1 MIKISRLL
9 YSAFLVLAVVLST
22 TASAKVG
29 QRIYT
34 LDLTKPEYK
43 NFITLQYY
51 HNSIVDF
58 HEKIENARK
67 YKNRYTFQF
76 LIEEAY
82 AASSECFLA
91 GHKSTLVNGKCQ
103 IPKSISCETSF
114 FGNKILKLR
123 CNPLLFGPGQDGR
136 GACVNA
142 RQKGSSSSNFGTSA
156 CKNSA
161 SEYTTPQIVK
171 ELLDDEKKMQAFDDL
186 ASQVE
191 EFCRDNMADASCLEQ
206 KDRIAKIKESVAKA
220 KENQEGI
227 EKGVGL
233 GLSKGVGILSRC
245 EKDYRAQA
253 EDNTLGT
260 FFMSSRNIGDTLV
273 QVACSN
279 DQVVQSVSSSELNTL
294 SEDFGRIKR
303 HSSIKSLLDDSLK
316 IGSELSM
323 KNYILHKLKSD
334 GASENNLD
342 RAIDKILKESPSFA
356 QEPFL
361 GILNSAKD
369 EFKKAIAD
377 GKIKKTNKGELR
389 SKVNDLLDGINN
401 QCDKIKTKFPC
412 VTSSQVGNYY
422 MGDTPYCTTVRS
434 SRAYKDF
441 IATQQNNYVSN
452 LMSFSNENPDFR
464 KYYATNEFRSKFHAP
479 SNDFAKDCA
488 EKTSL
493 FGTSKPAS
501 AISTSD
507 FADLDKTVSENML
520 EDLEDLEDKIPSSSK
535 DINDMDDDLKDLLK
549 YRPYLVAQAFK
560 NNRAIPGLQDM
571 QASFLCSQM
580 RDIYANDETWKLAN
594 ITMAGAGMALSG
606 ALVMTGIGSPV
617 GIALASA
624 SSALIVGEAA
634 VGVREIND
642 ANKQLDTTDTKHS
655 LGLSST
661 EENIEAIAAAESQK
675 LSGQIAVGLSL
686 VSVATDGVAVA
697 RYGAD
702 ALSATRAG
710 RSAGSTTGAAVAKTA
725 KGTQV
730 ATTATNVS
738 PAPIGILNT
747 KTLLNAPKSQSVIAL
762 PPPKVLG
769 LPAPTTTSKA
779 VAVVDDQSQVPAMLR
794 RLENQSGG
802 KLTNARFLSDKVIPE
817 VRSYINGF
825 DEAANPNV
833 VFYTR
838 LGKRMETL
846 KEGKLLEDGSGLI
859 INKGS
864 DNYQAIIDSGLGTVT
879 DKGVVLKFGIDI
891 DNIKILS
898 DAKTAQ
904 GQAMRAERH
913 FVFKETQLPQ
923 MNGAVRSLDDVKD
936 RIYDFSGLSDLQ
948 KATTYQN
955 IESKITRG
963 ERLSDM
969 DLLALAYRK
978 DVAKGGEQRAQ
989 GILDLVTSRD
999 PSIIDKL
1006 ISGPSAASTARRE
1019 VLRQAVSSG
1028 KPTTPQI
1035 ASTTSNALITRP
1047 ARAPHGTPQ
1056 GAIAGEKALG
1066 LPAPTQASLPVP
1078 TSPGSLI
1085 KETGQRIVDKARQ
1098 LAHTIAR
1105 TDDKIELIKAANKK
1119 ASDAKT
1125 ASDTKTAVNDG
1136 ITIEGEFTDITNQVN
1151 APRLTSGSNGSVRP
1165 GLLANPGV
1173 RLAGVHAAQGS
1184 SAIEATI
1191 ATVVEEY
1198 LGGGEDTQHELDI
1211 NEPDPPAAT
1220 EPTDEAQPEP
1230 PAAPASTDADINID
1244 FNGSKPAISV
1254 TFEATKVSACKL
1266 KKTYFEEDEDG
1277 NRKEK
1282 VSTLNSS
1289 LENGK
1294 EYELSSYDYA
1304 YIVSVECKAT
1314 EGDFKLVTTEN
1325 FSDPKLFITGL
1336 NEGKAEYVVNECD
1349 GESCASES
1357 SNGPGRGVPRLT
1369 PAQLRQMAPPNIQ
1382 LENIPILN
1390 TL

>member
-1 MIKISRLL
+1 MVKISRLL

-22 TASAKVG
+22 TVNAKSS
-29 QRIYT
+29 QRVYT
-34 LDLTKPEYK
+34 LDLVKPEYK
-43 NFITLQYY
+43 NLLTLQYY

-58 HEKIENARK
+58 HENIENARK

-82 AASSECFLA
+82 AASSDCFLA
-91 GHKSTLVNGKCQ
+91 GHKSTLVSGKCQ
-103 IPKSISCETSF
+103 IPRKISCEKSF
-114 FGNKILKLR
+114 FGNRILKVR

-142 RQKGSSSSNFGTSA
+142 RQKGSNSSNFGTSA

-171 ELLDDEKKMQAFDDL
+171 DLLSDDKKMQAFDKL
-186 ASQVE
+186 ASEVE
-191 EFCRDNMADASCLEQ
+191 EFCRHNVADAACIAQ
-206 KDRIAKIKESVAKA
+206 KERIAKIKDSVAKA
-220 KENQEGI
+220 KENQEGV
-227 EKGVGL
+227 EKGVSL

-245 EKDYRAQA
+245 EKDYRAEA
-253 EDNTLGT
+253 EDNMLGT

-279 DQVVQSVSSSELNTL
+279 DQVVQSVSSSELDTL
-294 SEDFGRIKR
+294 SKDFDRIKR
-303 HSSIKSLLDDSLK
+303 HSSIKSLLDDGLK

-323 KNYILHKLKSD
+323 KNYILHKLKSN
-334 GASENNLD
+334 GVSEANLD
-342 RAIDKILKESPSFA
+342 RAIDDILKETQDFG

-361 GILNSAKD
+361 GILNSAKE
-369 EFKKAIAD
+369 EFKKAIAE

-389 SKVNDLLDGINN
+389 TKVNELLDGINN
-401 QCDKIKTKFPC
+401 QCDKIRKKFPC
-412 VTSSQVGNYY
+412 VTSSQAGNYY
-422 MGDTPYCTTVRS
+422 MGEIPYCTVVRRS
-434 SRAYKDF
+434 KDYKDF
-441 IATQQNNYVSN
+441 IASEQNSYISN
-452 LMSFSNENPDFR
+452 MMNFSNENPDFR

-488 EKTSL
+488 EKTPL

-507 FADLDKTVSENML
+507 FEDLEKTVSENML

-535 DINDMDDDLKDLLK
+535 DIDDMDDDLKDLLK
-549 YRPYLVAQAFK
+549 YRPYLIAQAFK
-560 NNRAIPGLQDM
+560 NNRVIPGLQDM

-580 RDIYANDETWKLAN
+580 RDIYSNDETWKLAN
-594 ITMAGAGMALSG
+594 VTMAGAGMALSG

-642 ANKQLDTTDTKHS
+642 ANKQLDTTDSKHS

-686 VSVATDGVAVA
+686 VSVATDSVAVA
-697 RYGAD
+697 RYGAE

-710 RSAGSTTGAAVAKTA
+710 RSAGSTTGTAVAKTA

-730 ATTATNVS
+730 ATTTTNVS
-738 PAPIGILNT
+738 PSPIGILNT
-747 KTLLNAPKSQSVIAL
+747 RTSLNAPKPQSVIAL

-825 DEAANPNV
+825 DEAANPNFF
-833 VFYTR
+833 FYTR

-955 IESKITRG
+955 IESKISRG

-999 PSIIDKL
+999 PSIVDKL
-1006 ISGPSAASTARRE
+1006 ISGSSAASTARRE
-1019 VLRQAVSSG
+1019 VLRQAVNSG

-1035 ASTTSNALITRP
+1035 ASTTTSNALITRP

-1056 GAIAGEKALG
+1056 GAIAGEKAVG
-1066 LPAPTQASLPVP
+1066 LPAPTQANLPAP
-1078 TSPGSLI
+1078 TNAASLI
-1085 KETGQRIVDKARQ
+1085 RATGQRIVDKARQ
-1098 LAHTIAR
+1098 FAHTVAR
-1105 TDDKIELIKAANKK
+1105 TDDKVELIKAANKK

-1136 ITIEGEFTDITNQVN
+1136 ITIEGEYTDITNQVN
-1151 APRLTSGSNGSVRP
+1151 APKLSGPRLTSNETGSTTPAILR
-1165 GLLANPGV
+1165 NPGATQAV
-1173 RLAGVHAAQGS
+1173 VHTSNASAA
-1184 SAIEATI
+1184 ITEVVN
-1191 ATVVEEY
+1191 TVVDEIRTEEVVVHDPDVIEP
-1198 LGGGEDTQHELDI
+1198 LPTV
-1211 NEPDPPAAT
+1211 NPDPGNTDVPGDET
-1220 EPTDEAQPEP
+1220 E
-1230 PAAPASTDADINID
+1230 ADLAID
-1244 FNGSKPAISV
+1244 FNGSKPAITV
-1254 TFEATKVSACKL
+1254 TFVKEKVKACKI

-1289 LENGK
+1289 LESAK
-1294 EYELSSYDYA
+1294 EYELSSYDYD
-1304 YIVSVECKAT
+1304 YIVSVECKVADG
-1314 EGDFKLVTTEN
+1314 EFKLVETGS
-1325 FSDPKLFITGL
+1325 FSDSGISISGL
-1336 NEGKAEYVVNECD
+1336 SDGKAEYVVGKCD
-1349 GESCASES
+1349 GDNCASEDS
-1357 SNGPGRGVPRLT
+1357 TGPGRGVPRLT
-1369 PAQLRQMAPPNIQ
+1369 PAQLRQMSPPNIQ

>member
-1 MIKISRLL
+1 MVKISRLL

-22 TASAKVG
+22 TTSAKTS
-29 QRIYT
+29 QRVYT
-34 LDLTKPEYK
+34 LDLSKPDYK
-43 NFITLQYY
+43 NLLTLQYY

-58 HEKIENARK
+58 HENIENARK

-76 LIEEAY
+76 LIDEAY
-82 AASSECFLA
+82 AASSDCFLA
-91 GHKSTLVNGKCQ
+91 GHKSTLVSGKCQ
-103 IPKSISCETSF
+103 IPRKISCEKSF
-114 FGNKILKLR
+114 FGNRILKVR

-142 RQKGSSSSNFGTSA
+142 RQKGSNRSNFGTAA

-171 ELLDDEKKMQAFDDL
+171 DLLSDEKKMQAFDKL
-186 ASQVE
+186 ASEVE
-191 EFCRDNMADASCLEQ
+191 EFCRHNVADAACIAQ
-206 KDRIAKIKESVAKA
+206 KERIAKIKDSVAKA
-220 KENQEGI
+220 KENQEGL

-245 EKDYRAQA
+245 EKDYRAEA

-279 DQVVQSVSSSELNTL
+279 DQIVQSVSSSELDTL
-294 SEDFGRIKR
+294 SKDFDRIKR
-303 HSSIKSLLDDSLK
+303 HSSIKSLLDDGLK

-323 KNYILHKLKSD
+323 KNYILHKLKSK
-334 GASENNLD
+334 GASESNLD
-342 RAIDKILKESPSFA
+342 RAIDDILKEAQDFG

-369 EFKKAIAD
+369 EFKKAIAE

-389 SKVNDLLDGINN
+389 TKVNDLLDGINK
-401 QCDKIKTKFPC
+401 QCDKIKRKFPC
-412 VTSSQVGNYY
+412 VTSSQAGNYY
-422 MGDTPYCTTVRS
+422 TGTLPYCASVRS
-434 SRAYKDF
+434 SKNYKDF
-441 IATQQNNYVSN
+441 IASEQNNYISN
-452 LMSFSNENPDFR
+452 MMNFSNENPDFR

-488 EKTSL
+488 EKTPL
-493 FGTSKPAS
+493 FGAHKPAS

-507 FADLDKTVSENML
+507 FEDLDKTVSKNML

-535 DINDMDDDLKDLLK
+535 DIDDMDKDLKDLLK

-560 NNRAIPGLQDM
+560 NNRVIPGLQDM

-594 ITMAGAGMALSG
+594 VTMAGAGMALSG
-606 ALVMTGIGSPV
+606 VLVATGIGSPV
-617 GIALASA
+617 GIALATA

-661 EENIEAIAAAESQK
+661 EENMEAIAAAESQK
-675 LSGQIAVGLSL
+675 LGGQISVGLSL
-686 VSVATDGVAVA
+686 VSVAADSVAVA
-697 RYGAD
+697 RYGAE

-710 RSAGSTTGAAVAKTA
+710 RSAGSTTGAAITKTA

-730 ATTATNVS
+730 ATTTTNVS
-738 PAPIGILNT
+738 PSPIGILNART
-747 KTLLNAPKSQSVIAL
+747 SLNAPKPEAVLAL
-762 PPPKVLG
+762 PPPRVLG
-769 LPAPTTTSKA
+769 LPAPTSTSKA
-779 VAVVDDQSQVPAMLR
+779 VAVVDNQSQVPAMLR

-802 KLTNARFLSDKVIPE
+802 KLTNTRFLSDKVIPE

-846 KEGKLLEDGSGLI
+846 KDGKLLEDGSGLL

-913 FVFKETQLPQ
+913 FVFKETKLPQ
-923 MNGAVRSLDDVKD
+923 MNGVVRNLDDVKD

-955 IESKITRG
+955 IESKIARG

-999 PSIIDKL
+999 PSVVDKL
-1006 ISGPSAASTARRE
+1006 ISGSSAASTARRE

-1035 ASTTSNALITRP
+1035 ASTTSNALNARP

-1056 GAIAGEKALG
+1056 GAITGEKVLAL
-1066 LPAPTQASLPVP
+1066 PSPTQANLPVP
-1078 TSPGSLI
+1078 AKGNII
-1085 KETGQRIVDKARQ
+1085 KATGQRIVDSARQ

-1125 ASDTKTAVNDG
+1125 ASDTKNAVNDG
-1136 ITIEGEFTDITNQVN
+1136 ITIEGEYTDITKQVN
-1151 APRLTSGSNGSVRP
+1151 APKLSGPSLTSNNTGSTTPAILR
-1165 GLLANPGV
+1165 NPGV
-1173 RLAGVHAAQGS
+1173 TQGAVHTSNASAA
-1184 SAIEATI
+1184 I
-1191 ATVVEEY
+1191 AEVVNTVVEEVNTNQ
-1198 LGGGEDTQHELDI
+1198 EVVVH
-1211 NEPDPPAAT
+1211 EPDVV
-1220 EPTDEAQPEP
+1220 EPTPTVNPEP
-1230 PAAPASTDADINID
+1230 DNTDVPGDEVDADLSID
-1244 FNGSKPAISV
+1244 FNGSKPAITV
-1254 TFEATKVSACKL
+1254 TFTNEKVKACKI
-1266 KKTYFEEDEDG
+1266 KKTYFEEDEEG

-1289 LENGK
+1289 LESAK
-1294 EYELSSYDYA
+1294 EYELSSYDYD
-1304 YIVSVECKAT
+1304 YIVSVECKVGD
-1314 EGDFKLVTTEN
+1314 GDFKLVT
-1325 FSDPKLFITGL
+1325 SDSFADSEISISGL
-1336 NEGKAEYVVNECD
+1336 SDGKAEYVVTKCD
-1349 GESCASES
+1349 GDNCASEDS
-1357 SNGPGRGVPRLT
+1357 TGPGRGLPRLT